1 MKNQDSRPF
10 PSFYATQAVIEA
22 EAINHL
28 EVYTEKMRAQM
39 EKGRK
44 HPRRFEQ
51 NDLVQI
57 RISEVDRAGID
68 RRYIPCK
75 VLEITANDTYIL
87 GCQYGRL
94 NEHYSAIELVPINGT
109 FREYPEL
116 MVIPETCVSAREAAI
131 QQSSG
136 SITATKC
143 LCKGNCLKNHC
154 KCKKAGAT
162 CSTRCHPNNVQCKN
176 N

>member
-1 MKNQDSRPF
+1 NQDSRPF
-10 PSFYATQAVIEA
+10 LSFYATQTVIKA

-28 EVYTEKMRAQM
+28 EVYTKKLRAQI
-39 EKGRK
+39 EKERK

-57 RISEVDRAGID
+57 RISEVDHA
-68 RRYIPCK
+68 
-75 VLEITANDTYIL
+75 

-94 NEHYSAIELVPINGT
+94 NEHYSAIELVPINRT

-116 MVIPETCVSAREAAI
+116 IVIPETCINAHEAAI

-143 LCKGNCLKNHC
+143 LCKGNCLKTIVNI
-154 KCKKAGAT
+154 KRRVQLVVLVVIQIIFNTKKL
-162 CSTRCHPNNVQCKN
+162 R
-176 N
+176 